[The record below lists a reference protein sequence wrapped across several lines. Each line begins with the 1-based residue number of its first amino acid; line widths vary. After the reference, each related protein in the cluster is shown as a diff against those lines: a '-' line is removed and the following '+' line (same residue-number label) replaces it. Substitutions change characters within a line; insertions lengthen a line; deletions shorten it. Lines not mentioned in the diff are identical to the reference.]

1 MVDFDKTVIKFPS
14 IRRFV
19 GGASTDL
26 KPDLQNPDNPVPL
39 LKQQIEN
46 HVEPHA
52 QGGGGRQPACE
63 ND

>member
-1 MVDFDKTVIKFPS
+1 VEPVMVEFDKTIIKFPS

-19 GGASTDL
+19 GGASNDL

-46 HVEPHA
+46 RMEPHA
-52 QGGGGRQPACE
+52 QGSGG
-63 ND
+63 